1 MPWLRTDKVNLTK
14 YLPSY
19 LVKDAEFQSILNVE
33 SDEHERQ
40 RLLIRRLLEESFIQT
55 ATDWGLT
62 AWEDI
67 IGIVPSATDT
77 IAYRRNR
84 ILLYLQRHQISTKE
98 FMSRLASRYIENG
111 YAELVEMQEP
121 YTFMI
126 DVKGDYNDIVI
137 DLKGLHEAID
147 LYKPAHLGYAAVIK
161 PNQGLF
167 LNRGPV
173 KRVEL
178 VPEKTWTETKRLIVF
193 EIGMNASGEI
203 EQWEK
208 STGTTSH
215 KTVYVFQDA
224 TLNQIRLNDARKDSG
239 ESGAVLFS
247 ASMNGAQ
254 AKAKNQ
260 TESQQKTKRGKRFKA
275 PGFQTNGFGARM
287 VEWQDIGQNIE
298 ITASTFTGG
307 MNGASVETTETTEN
321 KTQTKQRT
329 IFTLENR
336 LNAMETPKTNAAESR
351 QTEKTETTSKKV
363 VHRVFYGAVMNS
375 NLRTNAV
382 QRKEEK
388 RTVHKAKWRKVVHM
402 DGGSLLNASAHHTET
417 VRITHTRQA
426 KYGKV
431 FDTEKGTLLNSHAL
445 MGYLRL

>member
-1 MPWLRTDKVNLTK
+1 
-14 YLPSY
+14 
-19 LVKDAEFQSILNVE
+19 
-33 SDEHERQ
+33 
-40 RLLIRRLLEESFIQT
+40 
-55 ATDWGLT
+55 
-62 AWEDI
+62 
-67 IGIVPSATDT
+67 
-77 IAYRRNR
+77 
-84 ILLYLQRHQISTKE
+84 
-98 FMSRLASRYIENG
+98 
-111 YAELVEMQEP
+111 
-121 YTFMI
+121 
-126 DVKGDYNDIVI
+126 
-137 DLKGLHEAID
+137 
-147 LYKPAHLGYAAVIK
+147 
-161 PNQGLF
+161 
-167 LNRGPV
+167 
-173 KRVEL
+173 
-178 VPEKTWTETKRLIVF
+178 
-193 EIGMNASGEI
+193 
-203 EQWEK
+203 
-208 STGTTSH
+208 
-215 KTVYVFQDA
+215 
-224 TLNQIRLNDARKDSG
+224 
-239 ESGAVLFS
+239 
-247 ASMNGAQ
+247 MNGAQ

-307 MNGASVETTETTEN
+307 MNGASAETTEATEN

-431 FDTEKGTLLNSHAL
+431 FDTEKGTPLNSRAL
-445 MGYLRL
+445 MG

>member
-1 MPWLRTDKVNLTK
+1 MLYLRNQTPNLAR
-14 YLPSY
+14 YLPQF
-19 LVKDAEFQSILNVE
+19 LQE
-33 SDEHERQ
+33 DEHFKATLAACSTEHEKY
-40 RLLIRRLLEESFIQT
+40 RLLIDEITNQFYVET
-55 ATDWGLT
+55 ATWGLSD
-62 AWEDI
+62 WERI
-67 IGIVPSATDT
+67 IDLKPDADDS
-77 IAYRRNR
+77 YEQRRNR
-84 ILLYLQRHQISTKE
+84 ILLYLQDRQISTVDFLGKV
-98 FMSRLASRYIENG
+98 ASRYLRNG
-111 YAELVEMQEP
+111 SA
-121 YTFMI
+121 
-126 DVKGDYNDIVI
+126 DIVERNEQNAFFVRI
-137 DLKGLHEAID
+137 NGDLDKVQVDMKGMHEAID

-161 PNQGLF
+161 PKHGLF

-254 AKAKNQ
+254 AKTKNQ

>member
-1 MPWLRTDKVNLTK
+1 MGWLRDEKVDISK
-14 YLPSY
+14 YLP
-19 LVKDAEFQSILNVE
+19 EFVRGDPVLGQTLAIE
-33 SDEHERQ
+33 SKEHERQ
-40 RLLIRRLLEESFIQT
+40 RLEIRDLLAQAFVDT
-55 ATDWGLT
+55 ATWGLGD
-62 AWEDI
+62 WERILSLRPDA
-67 IGIVPSATDT
+67 GDSYDQ
-77 IAYRRNR
+77 RRNR
-84 ILLYLQRHQISTKE
+84 ILLYLQGRQISTVDFLGK
-98 FMSRLASRYIENG
+98 LASRYLRNG
-111 YAELVEMQEP
+111 SAEIVERNEQNAFFVRINGDLDKVQVDM
-121 YTFMI
+121 
-126 DVKGDYNDIVI
+126 KGM
-137 DLKGLHEAID
+137 HEAID

-161 PNQGLF
+161 PKQGLF

-178 VPEKTWTETKRLIVF
+178 VPEKTWTETKRRIVF

-287 VEWQDIGQNIE
+287 VEWKDIGQNIE

-336 LNAMETPKTNAAESR
+336 LNAIETPKTNAAESR

-417 VRITHTRQA
+417 VRITHTRKA

-431 FDTEKGTLLNSHAL
+431 FDREKGTLINSHAL